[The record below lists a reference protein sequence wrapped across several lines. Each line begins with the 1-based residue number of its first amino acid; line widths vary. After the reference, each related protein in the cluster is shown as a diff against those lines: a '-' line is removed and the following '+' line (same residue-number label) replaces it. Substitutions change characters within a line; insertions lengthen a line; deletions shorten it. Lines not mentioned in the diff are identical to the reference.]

1 MRLYFSKVCTPTTDT
16 ISHLLLSPLTTS
28 KWHLTPTSPDDLTQ
42 LCWQNKSLY
51 QRVLK
56 NTTIKVQTS
65 ASIPIFPF
73 FFLLPRR
80 GAPPPTKAKPQACTL
95 DIPQSIDDPFKGRKY
110 RNNFPPLYLWEYYL
124 SKVFLPTRREAPKSR
139 CLVHNGSL
147 TCTRVPIYS
156 RCAIRIPWIFLENHN
171 LFYHHAQSSSI
182 PPTTG
187 GFPGGSGSKESA
199 CQCRRHKRP
208 SLIPVLE
215 RPPGGG
221 NGNPLHCSCLGNP
234 MEREA
239 WQATSPRGRRELD
252 TTEWLSISHTQTQL
266 HPGKINCSHTFGS
279 LLQQRRHFLKILYF
293 PGRTSWIG

>member
-1 MRLYFSKVCTPTTDT
+1 MLLYFSKVCNPTADT

-28 KWHLTPTSPDDLTQ
+28 KWHLTPTSLDDLTQ

-56 NTTIKVQTS
+56 NTIIKVQTS

-73 FFLLPRR
+73 FFLIPRR

-95 DIPQSIDDPFKGRKY
+95 DLPQSIDDPFKVRKY

-124 SKVFLPTRREAPKSR
+124 SKIFLPTRREAPKSR

-156 RCAIRIPWIFLENHN
+156 RCAIWIPWIFLENHT
-171 LFYHHAQSSSI
+171 LFYYHAQTSSI

-187 GFPGGSGSKESA
+187 GFPGGSGSKDPPANAGDTRDPVWSL
-199 CQCRRHKRP
+199 CQKDP
-208 SLIPVLE
+208 LE
-215 RPPGGG
+215 EEMAT
-221 NGNPLHCSCLGNP
+221 HCSVLAWEIPWREEPDRRQVHGAA
-234 MEREA
+234 ER
-239 WQATSPRGRRELD
+239 WI
-252 TTEWLSISHTQTQL
+252 WLSD
-266 HPGKINCSHTFGS
+266 
-279 LLQQRRHFLKILYF
+279 
-293 PGRTSWIG
+293 